1 MAKQI
6 IDDTVMENVE
16 ILAKLALTPREREA
30 AREKMQ
36 EILDYVDKLN
46 ELDTEGIRPLSHTF
60 PMENVFREDIVTNGN
75 DRGAMIKNAPRSK
88 DGQYQVPKTVQ

>member
-36 EILDYVDKLN
+36 EILDYVDKII
-46 ELDTEGIRPLSHTF
+46 ELYNVGIRRIYKTF
-60 PMENVFREDIVTNGN
+60 HL
-75 DRGAMIKNAPRSK
+75 
-88 DGQYQVPKTVQ
+88 

>member
-6 IDDTVMENVE
+6 IDDTVMENIE
-16 ILAKLALTPREREA
+16 ILAKLALTCEEREK

-36 EILDYVDKLN
+36 EMLDYIDKLN
-46 ELDTEGIRPLSHTF
+46 ELTTEETEPLAHTF
-60 PMENVFREDIVTNGN
+60 PVENVFREDVVTNGN
-75 DRGAMIKNAPRSK
+75 SRDAMLANAPKSK

>member
-6 IDDTVMENVE
+6 IDDTIMENIE
-16 ILAKLALTPREREA
+16 ILEKLALTCEERET

-36 EILDYVDKLN
+36 EMLDYIDKLN
-46 ELDTEGIRPLSHTF
+46 ELNTEETEPLAHTF
-60 PMENVFREDIVTNGN
+60 PVENVFREDVVTNGN
-75 DRGAMIKNAPRSK
+75 SRDAMLANAPKSK

>member
-16 ILAKLALTPREREA
+16 ILAKLALTEEERKKA
-30 AREKMQ
+30 KEKMQ
-36 EILDYVDKLN
+36 EMLDYVDKLN
-46 ELDTEGIRPLSHTF
+46 ELDTDEIEPLSHTF
-60 PMENVFREDIVTNGN
+60 SMGNVFREDVVTNGD
-75 DRGAMIKNAPRSK
+75 DRDAMLDNTPKCK